1 MLYECNVNV
10 NAGEIIPQKLR
21 LRRSSKLMYFDPY
34 TLVIAPTVAGIA
46 SGSLYMDDEITLAH
60 EYGSFVHRTF
70 EFASGKLRC
79 RAAQSVVV
87 NKQQQPQTTNNKFD
101 PANTVERIV
110 LADQFSA
117 PRRVKVVAGS
127 GAETSLYELNFT
139 FDAANRVLTLKKPD
153 VKLNEDWEIT
163 LEY

>member
-1 MLYECNVNV
+1 
-10 NAGEIIPQKLR
+10 
-21 LRRSSKLMYFDPY
+21 MYFDPY
-34 TLVIAPTVAGIA
+34 TLVVVPTAAGAA

-60 EYGSFVHRTF
+60 EHGAFVHRSF
-70 EFASGKLRC
+70 EFSSGKLRC
-79 RAAQSVVV
+79 RAASQGPVLS
-87 NKQQQPQTTNNKFD
+87 QQQQKPASTGKFN

-117 PRRVKVVAGS
+117 PRRIKVVTGH
-127 GAETSLYELNFT
+127 GAETSLYELMFT
-139 FDAANRVLTLKKPD
+139 FDVANRVLTIKKPD